1 MHSEVNLLSVDN
13 ETVHPCWI
21 RCNDTGSSDILP
33 TTYKIQDLLYNQAT
47 DKGNCDGMGCVISP
61 IFRT

>member
-33 TTYKIQDLLYNQAT
+33 TKYKTCYITRPQTKAT
-47 DKGNCDGMGCVISP
+47 VMVWAV
-61 IFRT
+61 